1 MSAVSKYDKILTME
15 TLTMKYEL
23 CYLTLW
29 VSKLKFPHQS
39 QNVPKKKPLQTKKL
53 SITPDDRNRKLFK
66 DSFSE
71 ETLRAELTQ

>member
-39 QNVPKKKPLQTKKL
+39 QNVPKKKNLFRQKSSPLPQMTGTESFL
-53 SITPDDRNRKLFK
+53 RIVSVRKP
-66 DSFSE
+66 
-71 ETLRAELTQ
+71 